1 MKWIGSVSIDTLPF
15 FSGYTYI
22 MALPTKAPEQIV
34 LFWTYNT
41 PNVAMMTMAISFDRQ
56 SLQASFLVASF
67 FFRIG
72 HKKKVK
78 I

>member
-1 MKWIGSVSIDTLPF
+1 
-15 FSGYTYI
+15 

-56 SLQASFLVASF
+56 SLQASLWPRF
-67 FFRIG
+67 FFLESDR
-72 HKKKVK
+72 KKGENLKNFCGIYRKFVPS
-78 I
+78 

>member
-56 SLQASFLVASF
+56 SLQASSWPRF
-67 FFRIG
+67 FFLESDI
-72 HKKKVK
+72 KKR
-78 I
+78 

>member
-1 MKWIGSVSIDTLPF
+1 
-15 FSGYTYI
+15 

-56 SLQASFLVASF
+56 SLRGILVASF